1 MIFKKK
7 FRHKPIYKKF
17 VGLKKGLHKNQNIL
31 KFKKRKWQAL
41 ISQISR
47 LSKIRKYNSYYKFY
61 NQNFYVMP
69 KFKNFFSS
77 AYKQTLLTKKG
88 FNVYYGKLGKKYLK
102 KTCQKAYIKSNSI
115 KNSVGPTLF
124 FQEHINN
131 RLDVVLYQSHFSFS
145 IISARQLISH
155 GHVYV
160 NNKKVYDSSFQLK
173 PNDVVRFSKKSH
185 KLLEYYLLKSEVWP
199 LPPKHLQVSYKIF
212 QIIINE
218 RNLLFNNSY
227 QFLANLKFNTVF
239 EAYKNYSSVAQWQ
252 SKWLLTIWPLVR
264 IQPEENIIYM

>member
-7 FRHKPIYKKF
+7 SRYKPIYKKF
-17 VGLKKGLHKNQNIL
+17 VSLKKGLHKSQRIL

-41 ISQISR
+41 TYQISR
-47 LSKIRKYNSYYKFY
+47 LSKFRKYNSYYKFY

-88 FNVYYGKLGKKYLK
+88 FNVYYGKLSEKHLK
-102 KTCQKAYIKSNSI
+102 QTCQKSYIKSNLI
-115 KNSVGPTLF
+115 KNKIGPTLF
-124 FQEHINN
+124 FQEYLNN

-160 NNKKVYDSSFQLK
+160 NNRKVQDGSFQLK
-173 PNDVVRFSKKSH
+173 PNDVVRFSKKSY
-185 KLLEYYLLKSEVWP
+185 KLLEYYLLKSDVWP

-218 RNLLFNNSY
+218 RNLLFNNSD

-239 EAYKNYSSVAQWQ
+239 ESYKKLFFSSSVAEQMAVNHLAVG
-252 SKWLLTIWPLVR
+252 SNPA
-264 IQPEENIIYM
+264 